1 MRISWALF
9 LACAAVVTVGC
20 SAPAKQAA
28 NALTNGD
35 ADRGASAIAH
45 YGCGS
50 CHTIRGISGANALVG
65 PDLSRVGSRVYIAG
79 SLDNVPLNMVRWIQ
93 DPHAINAR
101 TAMPTLGVS
110 ERDARDIAAYL
121 YSLK

>member
-1 MRISWALF
+1 MRISWSLF
-9 LACAAVVTVGC
+9 LACAALLHVGC
-20 SAPAKQAA
+20 SASAKQAA
-28 NALTNGD
+28 NAITNGD
-35 ADRGASAIAH
+35 ADRGASAIAN

-65 PDLSRVGSRVYIAG
+65 PDLSRVGSRIYIAG
-79 SLDNVPLNMVRWIQ
+79 SLDNQPVNMIQWLQ
-93 DPHAINAR
+93 DPHAINPK
-101 TAMPTLGVS
+101 TAMPTMGVT

>member
-1 MRISWALF
+1 MRISWSLF
-9 LACAAVVTVGC
+9 LACAALLHVGC
-20 SAPAKQAA
+20 SASAKQAA
-28 NALTNGD
+28 NAMTNGD
-35 ADRGASAIAH
+35 ADRGASAIAN

-65 PDLSRVGSRVYIAG
+65 PDLSRVGSRIYIAG
-79 SLDNVPLNMVRWIQ
+79 SLDNQPVNMIQWLQ
-93 DPHAINAR
+93 DPHAINPK
-101 TAMPTLGVS
+101 TVMPTVGVT

>member
-1 MRISWALF
+1 MRISWTLF
-9 LACAAVVTVGC
+9 LACAALLHVGC
-20 SAPAKQAA
+20 SASAKQAA
-28 NALTNGD
+28 NALTNGN
-35 ADRGASAIAH
+35 ADRGASAIEH

-65 PDLSRVGSRVYIAG
+65 PDLSGVGSRVYIAG
-79 SLDNVPLNMVRWIQ
+79 SLDNVPLNMARWIQ
-93 DPHAINAR
+93 DPHAINAH
-101 TAMPTLGVS
+101 TVMPTLGVS

>member
-1 MRISWALF
+1 MRTSLSLF
-9 LACAAVVTVGC
+9 LACAALLHVGC
-20 SAPAKQAA
+20 SASAKQAA
-28 NALTNGD
+28 NVMTNGN

-65 PDLSRVGSRVYIAG
+65 PDLSRMGSRIYIAR
-79 SLDNVPLNMVRWIQ
+79 SLDNEPVNMIQWLQ
-93 DPHAINAR
+93 DPHAINPK
-101 TAMPTLGVS
+101 TVMPTMGVT

-121 YSLK
+121 YSLN

>member
-1 MRISWALF
+1 LF
-9 LACAAVVTVGC
+9 LACAALLHVGC
-20 SAPAKQAA
+20 SASAKQAA

-50 CHTIRGISGANALVG
+50 CHTIRGISGANAMVG

-79 SLDNVPLNMVRWIQ
+79 SLDNAPLNMVRWIQ
-93 DPHAINAR
+93 DPHAINPR
-101 TAMPTLGVS
+101 TVMPTLGVS
-110 ERDARDIAAYL
+110 ERAARDIAAYL